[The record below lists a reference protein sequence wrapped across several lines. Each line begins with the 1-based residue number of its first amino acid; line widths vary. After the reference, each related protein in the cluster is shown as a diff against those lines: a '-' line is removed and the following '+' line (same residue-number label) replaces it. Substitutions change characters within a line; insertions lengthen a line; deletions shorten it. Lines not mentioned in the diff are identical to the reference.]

1 MKLSAR
7 NQLKGKVVE
16 VRKGVVTA
24 SVKVDIGGGNVV
36 TAIVSVEAVEEL
48 GLEPGKETTVI
59 VKATEVML
67 TG

>member
-7 NQLKGKVVE
+7 NQFRGKVVE

-36 TAIVSVEAVEEL
+36 TSIVSVEAVEEL

-67 TG
+67 AG